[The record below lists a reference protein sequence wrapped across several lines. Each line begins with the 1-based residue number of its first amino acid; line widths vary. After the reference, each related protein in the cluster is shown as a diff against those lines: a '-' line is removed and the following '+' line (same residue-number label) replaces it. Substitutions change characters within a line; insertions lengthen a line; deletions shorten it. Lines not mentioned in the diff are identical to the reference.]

1 MYVRIELKLKSS
13 LSPDTHKFRSI
24 MKKIIISTERQLTL
38 DGMMTIG
45 MLENGLRTADFMCCE
60 DVEIE
65 AFSGDFKVEGKRDGN
80 VYMTEKPKRI
90 RNKALFRDDNASL
103 SQGQD
108 KRWYFYFSLDE
119 DQLEQLPEKLVHQ
132 ASAIAQKVIRELI
145 KGRGY
150 RL

>member
-1 MYVRIELKLKSS
+1 MI
-13 LSPDTHKFRSI
+13 
-24 MKKIIISTERQLTL
+24 KKIEKITIERQVTL
-38 DGMMTIG
+38 DGMMTFG
-45 MLENGLRTADFMCCE
+45 MLENGLKTADFQCCE
-60 DVEIE
+60 DVEMDT
-65 AFSGDFKVEGKRDGN
+65 FSGTFKVQGMRDGN
-80 VYMTEKPKRI
+80 VYMTQQPKRV
-90 RNKALFRDDNASL
+90 RNKAIFRDDNASL

-119 DQLEQLPEKLVHQ
+119 NQLEQLPEKLVHQ

>member
-1 MYVRIELKLKSS
+1 
-13 LSPDTHKFRSI
+13 
-24 MKKIIISTERQLTL
+24 
-38 DGMMTIG
+38 MTIS
-45 MLENGLRTADFMCCE
+45 MLENGLMTADFMCSE
-60 DVEIE
+60 DVIMES
-65 AFSGDFKVEGKRDGN
+65 FSGTFKVQGMRDGN
-80 VYMTEKPKRI
+80 LYLTQKPKRV
-90 RNKALFRDDNASL
+90 RNKAIFRDDNSSL

-119 DQLEQLPEKLVHQ
+119 NQLEQLPEKLVHQ

>member
-1 MYVRIELKLKSS
+1 MSGRMSS
-13 LSPDTHKFRSI
+13 TKTPQFQAHKFRTI
-24 MKKIIISTERQLTL
+24 MKKIIISTERQVTL

-45 MLENGLRTADFMCCE
+45 MLENGRKTADFQCCE
-60 DVEIE
+60 DIE
-65 AFSGDFKVEGKRDGN
+65 METFSGTFKVQGMHDGN
-80 VYMTEKPKRI
+80 VYLTECPKRI
-90 RNKALFRDDNASL
+90 RNKAIFRDDNASL

-108 KRWYFYFSLDE
+108 RRWYFYFSLDE
-119 DQLEQLPEKLVHQ
+119 DELELLPEKLVRQ

>member
-1 MYVRIELKLKSS
+1 ME
-13 LSPDTHKFRSI
+13 
-24 MKKIIISTERQLTL
+24 KIIIYTERQVTL

-45 MLENGLRTADFMCCE
+45 MLENGLKTADFLCCE
-60 DVEIE
+60 NVEME
-65 AFSGDFKVEGKRDGN
+65 AFSGTFKVQGMRDGN
-80 VYMTEKPKRI
+80 VYMTQQPKRI
-90 RNKALFRDDNASL
+90 RNKAIFRDDNASL

-145 KGRGY
+145 KGRGD

>member
-1 MYVRIELKLKSS
+1 
-13 LSPDTHKFRSI
+13 
-24 MKKIIISTERQLTL
+24 MKKIIISTERQVTL

-45 MLENGLRTADFMCCE
+45 MLENGRKTADFQCCE
-60 DVEIE
+60 DIE
-65 AFSGDFKVEGKRDGN
+65 METFSGTFKVEGKRDGN
-80 VYMTEKPKRI
+80 VYMTQQPKRR

-119 DQLEQLPEKLVHQ
+119 NQLEQLPEKLVHQ